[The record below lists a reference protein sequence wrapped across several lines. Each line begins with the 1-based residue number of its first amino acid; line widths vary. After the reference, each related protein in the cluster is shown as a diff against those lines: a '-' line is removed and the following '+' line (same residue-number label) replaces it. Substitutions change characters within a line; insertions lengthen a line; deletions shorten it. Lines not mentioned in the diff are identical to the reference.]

1 MKKTTLSRILLISV
15 SILVLY
21 QCQKNPIPFDLDDP
35 DVFIDT
41 LTVTAISG
49 GTFFSPPLMGSTPA
63 MYFGNEDG
71 NESLFSL
78 LRFRNLSL
86 TNSIYTYNLLDE
98 DASMDSLVFTFTAL
112 DSNLLVDHP
121 DLINTRFELYYFP
134 QGGDSVFDESESNYI
149 NLTEGDVAN
158 SVAIGQGH
166 FVETDP
172 DSGDVTYPYLSINVD
187 DLDNVLDFIADTVD
201 TQNRTFMLKNID
213 PLDYTIAIR
222 SRESSE
228 YPVLTAHYQVD
239 EDTLQSTFYPLEDVT
254 IVKPRAVAQED
265 RDYLSIGRA
274 SGLKSILQIDLSSI
288 PMDSS
293 TIVFKTAEL
302 FINSTSLDSLN
313 DWEIIAAVLDTG
325 VTVENYWEVDEDEYT
340 IEDETMTG
348 YFEDALLGAQIREYL
363 QGYMTGSYD
372 NFGLKLYMSSLSDP
386 FKTIHLIINSDDE
399 SIRPYIKV
407 AYVKL

>member
-1 MKKTTLSRILLISV
+1 MKKSTRLRLLLISA
-15 SILVLY
+15 SILVLF
-21 QCQKNPIPFDLDDP
+21 QCKKNPIPFDLNDP

-41 LTVTAISG
+41 LTVTALSG
-49 GTFFSPPLMGSTPA
+49 GTYFSPPLMGSTSA
-63 MYFGNEDG
+63 LYFGNEDG

-86 TNSIYTYNLLDE
+86 TNTIYTYNLLDD

-121 DLINTRFELYYFP
+121 DLINTKFELYYFP
-134 QGGDSVFDESESNYI
+134 QSSDSVFDEDESNYL
-149 NLTEGDVAN
+149 NLTEADLSS

-166 FVETDP
+166 FVEADP
-172 DSGDVTYPYLSINVD
+172 DSEDVTYPFLSINVD
-187 DLDNVLDFIADTVD
+187 DLDNVLNFIADTID

-213 PLDYTIAIR
+213 PLDYTVAIR

-228 YPVLTAHYQVD
+228 YPVLTAHYQVN
-239 EDTLQSTFYPLEDVT
+239 EDTLQSIFYPIEDVT
-254 IVKPRAVAQED
+254 IIRPRGVTQDD
-265 RDYLSIGRA
+265 RDYLTVGRA
-274 SGLKSILQIDLSSI
+274 SGMKSILQIDLSSI
-288 PMDSS
+288 PKDSS

-313 DWEIIAAVLDTG
+313 DWEIIAAVLDTNII
-325 VTVENYWEVDEDEYT
+325 VENYWEVDEDEYT

-348 YFEDALLGAQIREYL
+348 YFEDALLGVQIREYL
-363 QGYMTGSYD
+363 QGYMTGSYE
-372 NFGLKLYMSSLSDP
+372 NFGLKLYMSSSSDP
-386 FKTIHLIINSDDE
+386 FKTIHLIVNSEDE
-399 SIRPYIKV
+399 SLKPYIKV